1 MDKSSFGSGVQAAA
15 VCLLLFFHGNDADQR
30 ILGSYY
36 GANLF
41 YSVCGDDGGF
51 EQVMKLRM
59 SKCLVRRLAFI
70 QLDVAVAIVIL
81 MLVFIP
87 LTVTSSSKLDL
98 ARRHHVEAVVLQL
111 IDGEIDVLL
120 AGEQEKYNFGEHR
133 ITPAGEAAED
143 LPKGEFILTL
153 KEKQLSLAWV
163 PVKLAK
169 WGRIERAVNLK

>member
-1 MDKSSFGSGVQAAA
+1 
-15 VCLLLFFHGNDADQR
+15 
-30 ILGSYY
+30 
-36 GANLF
+36 
-41 YSVCGDDGGF
+41 
-51 EQVMKLRM
+51 MKLEM
-59 SKCLVRRLAFI
+59 SKCLVRPLAFV
-70 QLDVAVAIVIL
+70 QLDVVVAIAIL

-87 LTVTSSSKLDL
+87 LTVTSSGKLDL

-120 AGEQEKYNFGEHR
+120 AGEQKKYNFGEHR
-133 ITPAGEAAED
+133 ITPSGEAAED

-169 WGRIERAVNLK
+169 WGRIEREVNLK

>member
-1 MDKSSFGSGVQAAA
+1 
-15 VCLLLFFHGNDADQR
+15 
-30 ILGSYY
+30 
-36 GANLF
+36 
-41 YSVCGDDGGF
+41 
-51 EQVMKLRM
+51 MKLRM

-120 AGEQEKYNFGEHR
+120 AGELKKYKAGEQR

>member
-1 MDKSSFGSGVQAAA
+1 
-15 VCLLLFFHGNDADQR
+15 
-30 ILGSYY
+30 
-36 GANLF
+36 
-41 YSVCGDDGGF
+41 
-51 EQVMKLRM
+51 MKLRM
-59 SKCLVRRLAFI
+59 SKCLVKRLAFI

-133 ITPAGEAAED
+133 ITPAGEAAGD

-163 PVKLAK
+163 PIKLAK
-169 WGRIERAVNLK
+169 WGRIERGVNLK